1 MWHEAP
7 WLTVDRV
14 MTYSRHCQTISWTI
28 AIISWILRNKFQKN
42 FNLNSF
48 LFSLKKIRSTY
59 PQNRGHLFRPK
70 CVNSIIF
77 NSLWLSYA
85 IRRSDLGQH
94 WIRLWLV
101 VWRHQ
106 PISRISIDLS
116 SVRSCA
122 IYQKA
127 IALDMLMKMVS
138 KLHLKIVLIKSKPHP
153 RGIMSQCKKNEGS

>member
-1 MWHEAP
+1 
-7 WLTVDRV
+7 
-14 MTYSRHCQTISWTI
+14 MTYSRQCQTISWTI
-28 AIISWILRNKFQKN
+28 VIISWSLRNKFQIN
-42 FNLNSF
+42 FNFNSF

-70 CVNSIIF
+70 CVNSILF
-77 NSLWLSYA
+77 NSLWLSDA
-85 IRRSDLGQH
+85 IRRSNLGQH

-101 VWRHQ
+101 AWRHQ

-127 IALDMLMKMVS
+127 IALEMLMKMVP
-138 KLHLKIVLIKSKPHP
+138 KLHLKTVLIKSKPHP
-153 RGIMSQCKKNEGS
+153 KGTMSQCKKMRNHRNVNSTTKP